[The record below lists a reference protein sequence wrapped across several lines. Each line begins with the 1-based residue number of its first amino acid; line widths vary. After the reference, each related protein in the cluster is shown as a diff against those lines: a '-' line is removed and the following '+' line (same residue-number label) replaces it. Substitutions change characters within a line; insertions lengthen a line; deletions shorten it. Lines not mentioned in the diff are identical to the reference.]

1 METVLGLSMT
11 SASVGW
17 VLLDGPG
24 PDATTLDY
32 DAFDVQ
38 AGIQETAGN
47 TSQHVAA
54 ARGAQAIATASGHKV
69 GSVRVTWTEDTEGDA
84 KALLKSLADL
94 GFDDIHAISLGKATR
109 HRRAGSEHVARDQ
122 ELPLGDRDRRAAPV
136 RRLGRRRGAGRRP
149 HR

>member
-38 AGIQETAGN
+38 AGIQAAGN

-69 GSVRVTWTEDTEGDA
+69 GSVRVTWTEDTRRRQGAAEIIGR
-84 KALLKSLADL
+84 L
-94 GFDDIHAISLGKATR
+94 GFRR
-109 HRRAGSEHVARDQ
+109 HSRYLVG
-122 ELPLGDRDRRAAPV
+122 
-136 RRLGRRRGAGRRP
+136 
-149 HR
+149 